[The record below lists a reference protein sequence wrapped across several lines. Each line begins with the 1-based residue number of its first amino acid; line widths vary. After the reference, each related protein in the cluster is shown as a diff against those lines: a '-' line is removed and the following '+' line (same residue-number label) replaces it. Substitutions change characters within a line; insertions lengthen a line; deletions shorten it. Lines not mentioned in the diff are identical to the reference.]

1 MKKDGNVYYTGI
13 VASGYRMKDNWNDDE
28 FIEMANQLILEDC
41 SNKYEKG
48 FCDRNYSN
56 VQDYADALGAVY
68 RSNQERQRLGRNNP
82 RYNGNYRHNTI
93 QGNNR
98 YNANNLE
105 RHNNDRYNNGIR
117 YNDVA
122 RGLLHDGKRRS
133 KRRSK
138 RKSSKRRSSKR
149 RSKRKSSNQ

>member
-13 VASGYRMKDNWNDDE
+13 VASGYHMKDDWNDDE

-41 SNKYEKG
+41 SNNYEKG

-56 VQDYADALGAVY
+56 VKDYADALGAVY
-68 RSNQERQRLGRNNP
+68 RSNQERQRLRRNNQG
-82 RYNGNYRHNTI
+82 YNGNYRHNTI
-93 QGNNR
+93 QGNNRYNR

-122 RGLLHDGKRRS
+122 RGLLYDGKRRS
-133 KRRSK
+133 KRRVV
-138 RKSSKRRSSKR
+138 
-149 RSKRKSSNQ
+149 

>member
-13 VASGYRMKDNWNDDE
+13 VASGYRMKDDWNDDE

-41 SNKYEKG
+41 SNNYEKG

-56 VQDYADALGAVY
+56 VKDYADALGAVY
-68 RSNQERQRLGRNNP
+68 QSNKERQRLRRNNP
-82 RYNGNYRHNTI
+82 GYNGNYRHNTI

-98 YNANNLE
+98 YNVD
-105 RHNNDRYNNGIR
+105 DRYNNGIR

-122 RGLLHDGKRRS
+122 RGLLHDGKR
-133 KRRSK
+133 K
-138 RKSSKRRSSKR
+138 SSKR
-149 RSKRKSSNQ
+149 RSKRKPKRKSSKRKSSNQ